1 MKKIFFLSTFFVIA
15 LFSFSQAQQTA
26 KVPSLETYNNN
37 KFKDTFTFELSEK
50 MTKEKVAEMS
60 NYYTAYFTTTFDE
73 KKNTISVKM
82 INQEWKNRQIMRR
95 LFSGLQIEKV
105 TLEGKEMSTDE
116 FFKEYVLTTDQQPS
130 K

>member
-1 MKKIFFLSTFFVIA
+1 MKKIFFLSSFFVIA

-26 KVPSLETYNNN
+26 KISSLEAYNNN

-60 NYYTAYFTTTFDE
+60 NYYTAYFTTTFNE
-73 KKNTISVKM
+73 KDNTISVKM
-82 INQEWKNRQIMRR
+82 MNQEWKNRQIMRR
-95 LFSGLQIEKV
+95 LFSGLQIENV
-105 TLEGKEMSTDE
+105 IVEGNQMSTDE